1 MYLYHK
7 NHNVILNQYWSYAPK
22 IFQKCDQV
30 IIFYVLVACIDFIN
44 LLKINT
50 FVGLHKIYTQLT
62 WI

>member
-22 IFQKCDQV
+22 IFKKCDQV
-30 IIFYVLVACIDFIN
+30 IIFYVFVANIDFFN
-44 LLKINT
+44 SLKINT
-50 FVGLHKIYTQLT
+50 FMGLRKIYTQLT